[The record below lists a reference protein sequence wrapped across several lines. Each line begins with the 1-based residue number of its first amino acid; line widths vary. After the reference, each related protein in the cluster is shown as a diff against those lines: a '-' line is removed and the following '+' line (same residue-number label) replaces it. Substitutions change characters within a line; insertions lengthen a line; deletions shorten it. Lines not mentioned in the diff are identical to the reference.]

1 MIANYAYH
9 STLETINKDLDEI
22 AAQGRW
28 KLGIFSDLNMTVVD
42 GCLNR
47 PSTALEKFKV
57 CSASD
62 IHGLST

>member
-1 MIANYAYH
+1 MIDNYVFY

-28 KLGIFSDLNMTVVD
+28 KLGIFSDLNTTAID

-47 PSTALEKFKV
+47 LSTALENFKV
-57 CSASD
+57 CPASD
-62 IHGLST
+62 VYGLGA